1 MGKEKKIARYKAA
14 PEFERP
20 AKHARSR
27 EMPATAISW
36 RFSRADKGGPFA
48 WTSLQDPAVYK
59 AVMERLHCFETMSER
74 EIGES
79 GSHPIPLASLSK
91 EAQRRLQEIQ
101 QDDIDALMSF
111 RINGPT
117 RVFCIREREAM
128 RVLWYDPDHQ
138 VCPAPKKHT

>member
-1 MGKEKKIARYKAA
+1 MAKPKIPKHKAA
-14 PEFERP
+14 PASDRP
-20 AKHARSR
+20 AKNPHSR
-27 EMPATAISW
+27 DLPPSGISW

-48 WTSLQDPAVYK
+48 WTALEDAGAYK
-59 AVMERLHCFETMSER
+59 ALMERLHCFETMSEK

-79 GSHPIPLASLSK
+79 GSHSIPLTSLSK

-101 QDDIDALMSF
+101 QDDVDALMSF

-128 RVLWYDPDHQ
+128 RVLWYDPEHL